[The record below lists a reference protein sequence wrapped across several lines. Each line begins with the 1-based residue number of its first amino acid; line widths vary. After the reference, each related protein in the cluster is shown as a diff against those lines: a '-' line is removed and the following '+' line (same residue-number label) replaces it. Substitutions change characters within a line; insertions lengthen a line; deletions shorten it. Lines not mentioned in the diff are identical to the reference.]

1 MAFPWFDAHLDLA
14 YLAVN
19 KRDMLADVP
28 PAGGTLTLPALAPR
42 GEGVGHGAGRRD
54 AGGGSAGGG
63 VRMALAT
70 IFTEPV
76 SQQDSEIGGAVV
88 SNQSKTP
95 EQYAAGDVAAAHRAG
110 RAQLEVYLTWQERGH
125 VAIDLR
131 ERLHVPPGTG
141 EIRGGMGVAEPVAP
155 SPRKLVERT
164 LGSAES
170 PLHIGI
176 LIENADV
183 IRAPDE
189 LAWWRERGVVAIGM
203 SWATPSRYAGGNG
216 TPWGELGLTPL
227 GFELA
232 KEMDRLKVMHDLSH
246 LSDRAADD
254 LLSCTRVDRPL
265 MASHSNSRTVLF
277 GARGSVSGDTSGL
290 PISAQRHLSDR
301 HATEIIRRRGVIGL
315 NLYSRFLAL
324 GSDERPSLDTAISHI
339 EHWCELAAKIPGIAN
354 PRWHVALG
362 SDLDGGFGIERLP
375 LGIDAPRDFDK
386 ILSALSARNWSDDDL
401 FNFACGNMARALSRA
416 LS

>member
-28 PAGGTLTLPALAPR
+28 PAGGTLTLPALARR
-42 GEGVGHGAGRRD
+42 GEGAKGAG
-54 AGGGSAGGG
+54 GGGG

-76 SQQDSEIGGAVV
+76 SPQGGEAGAV
-88 SNQSKTP
+88 SQSKTP
-95 EQYAAGDVAAAHRAG
+95 EQYAAGDAAAAHRAG
-110 RAQLEVYLTWQERGH
+110 RAQLEVYLTWHERGH

-164 LGSAES
+164 IGAADA

-183 IRAPDE
+183 VRSPDE

-216 TPWGELGLTPL
+216 TPWREMGLTPL

-254 LLSCTRVDRPL
+254 LLSSTRADRPL

-290 PISAQRHLSDR
+290 SISAQRHLSDR

-315 NLYSRFLAL
+315 NLYSRFLAP
-324 GSDERPSLDTAISHI
+324 GSEERPSLDTAVAHI
-339 EHWCELAAKIPGIAN
+339 EHWCELAAKIPDVSN
-354 PRWHVALG
+354 PRGHVALG

-375 LGIDAPRDFDK
+375 LGIDAPRDFYK
-386 ILSALSARNWSDDDL
+386 ILDALSARNWSDDDL
-401 FNFACGNMARALSRA
+401 FNFACGNMARALSSA